1 MPKQG
6 DINSY
11 FNKPVLL
18 DDKPIGMII
27 NAAEVDSGYKLSM
40 MIWIRTLK
48 SCREFIDNDLSA
60 IIIG

>member
-11 FNKPVLL
+11 SNKPVLL

-27 NAAEVDSGYKLSM
+27 NATEVDSGYKLSM